1 MKKTAIVLSS
11 FALVLL
17 LAACGANAEEG
28 GAAEL
33 SGLNENY
40 ADALPVS
47 TQLALGSL
55 QLEDT
60 DLVIDEAQ
68 AADLVPLWQAFQ
80 TLSQS
85 DKTADAEVTAVLAQ
99 IQETMTGEQIEV
111 IATMALTAE
120 DATAWMQEAGGGF
133 GRGAMMG
140 DYAADGSGSGG
151 AAHGGGGPPGGGFG
165 GFSGGGMPGSGMP
178 GMGGGF
184 GEMGSDARATRVA
197 GMMGGDAEDM
207 MAAFANQALTN
218 TLIRS
223 LQVKTGEL
231 DADALQAGWSIQTL
245 WNIVSESTGIPL
257 ETLQEEAA
265 DGATL
270 AEVIRAN
277 DGDLE
282 AARAA
287 LAEAFSDMPAMEGLD
302 VEQRIS
308 DLLNSSLR
316 SGRPSE

>member
-1 MKKTAIVLSS
+1 MKKTAVVLSC
-11 FALVLL
+11 FAMVLL

-28 GAAEL
+28 SAAEL
-33 SGLNENY
+33 GGLNENH

-60 DLVIDEAQ
+60 DLVIEETQ

-80 TLSQS
+80 TLSES
-85 DKTADAEVTAVLAQ
+85 DKTADAEVAAVLAQ
-99 IQETMTGEQIEV
+99 IQETMTAEQIEA

-151 AAHGGGGPPGGGFG
+151 AAAGGGRPAGGGFREFGGGGL
-165 GFSGGGMPGSGMP
+165 PGSGMP

-184 GEMGSDARATRVA
+184 GEMDTDARATRIA
-197 GMMGGDAEDM
+197 GMGGEVEDM
-207 MAAFANQALTN
+207 MAAFANRALTN
-218 TLIRS
+218 ALIRS

-231 DADALQAGWSIQTL
+231 DAAEVEARWSNQTL
-245 WNIVSESTGIPL
+245 WNTVSESTGIRL
-257 ETLQEEAA
+257 ETLQEGTAN
-265 DGATL
+265 GATL

-277 DGDLE
+277 EGDLE
-282 AARAA
+282 AVKAA
-287 LAEAFSDMPAMEGLD
+287 LAEAFRDMPAMEGLD

>member
-11 FALVLL
+11 FAMVLL

-28 GAAEL
+28 GAADLGE
-33 SGLNENY
+33 LNENY

-60 DLVIDEAQ
+60 DLAIEETQ

-80 TLSQS
+80 TLSES

-99 IQETMTGEQIEV
+99 IQETMIAEQIEA

-133 GRGAMMG
+133 GRAAMGG
-140 DYAADGSGSGG
+140 DHATNGSGSGG
-151 AAHGGGGPPGGGFG
+151 GMPGMGG
-165 GFSGGGMPGSGMP
+165 GFSGGGMPGMGGGFSGGGMP

-184 GEMGSDARATRVA
+184 GEMGTDARATSVA

-207 MAAFANQALTN
+207 MAAFANRALTN

-231 DADALQAGWSIQTL
+231 DADALQAGWSIQIL

>member
-1 MKKTAIVLSS
+1 
-11 FALVLL
+11 
-17 LAACGANAEEG
+17 
-28 GAAEL
+28 
-33 SGLNENY
+33 
-40 ADALPVS
+40 
-47 TQLALGSL
+47 
-55 QLEDT
+55 
-60 DLVIDEAQ
+60 
-68 AADLVPLWQAFQ
+68 
-80 TLSQS
+80 
-85 DKTADAEVTAVLAQ
+85 
-99 IQETMTGEQIEV
+99 
-111 IATMALTAE
+111 
-120 DATAWMQEAGGGF
+120 
-133 GRGAMMG
+133 
-140 DYAADGSGSGG
+140 
-151 AAHGGGGPPGGGFG
+151 
-165 GFSGGGMPGSGMP
+165 
-178 GMGGGF
+178 
-184 GEMGSDARATRVA
+184 MGSDARATRVA

-207 MAAFANQALTN
+207 MAAFANRALTN

-231 DADALQAGWSIQTL
+231 DADALQAGWSIQIL

>member
-1 MKKTAIVLSS
+1 MRKTAIVLSS
-11 FALVLL
+11 FILFLL
-17 LAACGANAEEG
+17 LAACGANTEEG

-33 SGLNENY
+33 NENY
-40 ADALPVS
+40 TEALPVS

-60 DLVIDEAQ
+60 DLAIDETQ

-80 TLSQS
+80 TLSES
-85 DKTADAEVTAVLAQ
+85 DKTADVEVTAVLAQ
-99 IQETMTGEQIEV
+99 IQETMTAEQIEAV
-111 IATMALTAE
+111 VTMALTAE

-133 GRGAMMG
+133 GRGAMTG
-140 DYAADGSGSGG
+140 DYAVNGSGSGE
-151 AAHGGGGPPGGGFG
+151 AAPGGGRPPGGGFG
-165 GFSGGGMPGSGMP
+165 EFGGGGFPGSGMP
-178 GMGGGF
+178 GMGGGL
-184 GEMGSDARATRVA
+184 GEMDTDARATRIA
-197 GMMGGDAEDM
+197 GMGGEAGDM
-207 MAAFANQALTN
+207 MAAFASRALVN

-223 LQVKTGEL
+223 LQVRTGEL
-231 DADALQAGWSIQTL
+231 DAAAVQAGWSNQTL
-245 WNIVSESTGIPL
+245 WNIVSESTGIPF
-257 ETLQEEAA
+257 ETLQEETAN
-265 DGATL
+265 GATL